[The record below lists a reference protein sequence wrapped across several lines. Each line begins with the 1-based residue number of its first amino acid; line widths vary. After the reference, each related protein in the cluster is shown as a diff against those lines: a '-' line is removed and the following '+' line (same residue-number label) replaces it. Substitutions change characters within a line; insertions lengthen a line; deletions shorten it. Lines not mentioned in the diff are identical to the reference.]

1 MEPAGQ
7 FLINKIKFWAFLL
20 LIIIIYITNRLI
32 MERLLSNN
40 VKEAD
45 KLEDIILN
53 YKMVRAKL
61 MQATSKNEMLKKAK
75 KYGLTEA
82 KKPPIKITVK
92 K

>member
-20 LIIIIYITNRLI
+20 LIIIIYITNRLN

-40 VKEAD
+40 VKEAH

-61 MQATSKNEMLKKAK
+61 MQATGKTEMLKKAK
-75 KYGLTEA
+75 KYGLAES
-82 KKPPIKITVK
+82 KKPPIKITVAK
-92 K
+92 